1 MPQEPLGTGLI
12 ERAIEEARKNG
23 GLCVK
28 LKYNKEEERTTE
40 SDQQTMQKRAAVDV
54 SPIGIFASEIREHLK
69 NSRMSLKED
78 GGNVP
83 KTPAFVNAK
92 RRIINDST
100 GKEACSVC
108 GNVLVYGDIYYQIDL
123 ADFGSTRHTDKVC
136 ASCKESIGEKV
147 YG

>member
-1 MPQEPLGTGLI
+1 MPQEPLRSGLI

-23 GLCVK
+23 GLCVRI
-28 LKYNKEEERTTE
+28 KYNKEEESKPATE
-40 SDQQTMQKRAAVDV
+40 LPSMQKRAAVDV

-69 NSRMSLKED
+69 NLRMSLNED

-83 KTPAFVNAK
+83 KTHAFVNAK
-92 RRIINDST
+92 RSIIDDST

-123 ADFGSTRHTDKVC
+123 ADYGSTMHTDKVC
-136 ASCKESIGEKV
+136 ASCKEKIGEKV
-147 YG
+147 LG